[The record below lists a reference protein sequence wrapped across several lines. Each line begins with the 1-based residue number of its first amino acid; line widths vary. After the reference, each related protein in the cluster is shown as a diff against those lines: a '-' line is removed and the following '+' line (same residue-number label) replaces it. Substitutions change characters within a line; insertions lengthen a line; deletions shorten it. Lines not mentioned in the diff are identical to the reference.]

1 MTASR
6 DGAHQG
12 APCQGLPVPTEA
24 PKRAATGAERARKPP
39 RAKACIRLLIQFI
52 FLCLLAPTAFA
63 SSPTVDDIKYWSNP
77 NYTRVVISLSKESAF
92 TSRLLKKDPS
102 INVGWRRLLI
112 DIKGVR
118 LARTLDRSVQINDGL
133 LKTARAGQFDADT
146 VRVVLDIDSIQ
157 DFKVFPLSDPYRIVI
172 DVTGDKPAD
181 QGKAADEAK
190 APAAT
195 EPLGRIAPGR
205 IKKIVIDP
213 GHGGHDPG
221 AIGKGGLK
229 EKDVTLKLGRLLRE
243 KLHAKLGSKIIM
255 TRETDVFIPLEERT
269 AIANREDAD
278 LFVSIHINSSLRR
291 AASGVETYML
301 NLSRDEE
308 SRRLAARENAT
319 SRKAVS
325 DLEFILNDLIKA
337 AKTNDSVR
345 LASLVQDNLVKKL
358 NERYGGVRGNG
369 VKGAPFYVLVGTRM
383 PSILVE
389 VSFISNPLEEKRL
402 QDDKYLHEVI
412 EGISAGLIGF
422 LGGAGSI

>member
-1 MTASR
+1 MAFNRHS
-6 DGAHQG
+6 
-12 APCQGLPVPTEA
+12 
-24 PKRAATGAERARKPP
+24 ERMSARVTV
-39 RAKACIRLLIQFI
+39 CLLIQFL
-52 FLCLLAPTAFA
+52 FLMLLAPAASA

-92 TSRLLKKDPS
+92 TSKLLKKDPS

-112 DIKGVR
+112 DIKGAR
-118 LARTLDRSVQINDGL
+118 LARSLERSIPINDGL
-133 LKTARAGQFDADT
+133 LKTARAGQFDSGT
-146 VRVVLDIDSIQ
+146 VRVVLDIDSIE

-172 DVTGDKPAD
+172 DVTGDKPAV
-181 QGKAADEAK
+181 QGKEAGE
-190 APAAT
+190 AREPDAT
-195 EPLGRIAPGR
+195 QPLGRIAPGR
-205 IKKIVIDP
+205 MKKIVIDP

-243 KLHAKLGSKIIM
+243 KLRSKLGSKIIM
-255 TRETDVFIPLEERT
+255 TRDTDVFIPLEERT

-278 LFVSIHINSSLRR
+278 LFVSIHINSSPRR

-325 DLEFILNDLIKA
+325 DLEFILNDLIKT

-358 NERYGGVRGNG
+358 NERYGGVKGNG

-412 EGISAGLIGF
+412 EGISAGLMGYM
-422 LGGAGSI
+422 GGGGSI